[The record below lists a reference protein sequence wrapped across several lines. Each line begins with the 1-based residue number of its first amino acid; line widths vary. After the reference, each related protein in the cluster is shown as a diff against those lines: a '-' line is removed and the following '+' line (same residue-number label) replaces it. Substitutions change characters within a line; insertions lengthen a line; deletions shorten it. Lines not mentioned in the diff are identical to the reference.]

1 METLIKEITTKTGI
15 TEDQAKNSVTIVA
28 EKIKAGLPHIF
39 HAQIDKLI
47 NGESLSESVKGKF
60 KDISEDAEDALKNFG
75 TKAEEFAG
83 DVKKK
88 IGDLFGDKKV

>member
-1 METLIKEITTKTGI
+1 MEALIKEISTKTGI
-15 TEDQAKNSVTIVA
+15 TEDQAKNSITLVA
-28 EKIKAGLPHIF
+28 DKLKAGLPHIF

-60 KDISEDAEDALKNFG
+60 KDLSEDAEDALKNFG
-75 TKAEEFAG
+75 NKAEEFAG

-88 IGDLFGDKKV
+88 IGDLFGDKKA